1 MKYKVEIEDVLNAR
15 ILDTEEN
22 RIVTL
27 CNTKRPDLAFEKL
40 LDLVDKAN
48 QVEEMEIK
56 LSNIWKEINNTVYL
70 DDMKKR
76 NILNLIHE
84 IVEIIKPDY
93 DTLGKEFID

>member
-56 LSNIWKEINNTVYL
+56 LSNI
-70 DDMKKR
+70 
-76 NILNLIHE
+76 
-84 IVEIIKPDY
+84 
-93 DTLGKEFID
+93 